1 MDSNIVGHAMMIYR
15 ASTDCPIGCLSGL
28 LFLKARGT
36 DRLFLHCTDCQV
48 AWADL
53 PTEERNPKWTE
64 WHQLAPKG
72 IALPSREE
80 IEKAGWGNAI
90 DGESP
95 SEEYEGILWKLWTR
109 TAIEA
114 GDYERAIGIADQVIA
129 TSTRPPGEAYEFRRE
144 ARYKLAVRNKESW
157 WRLSWRQLYDYFH

>member
-36 DRLFLHCTDCQV
+36 DRLFLHCIDCQV

-90 DGESP
+90 DGEFL
-95 SEEYEGILWKLWTR
+95 SEEYEWTIWELWTR

-129 TSTRPPGEAYEFRRE
+129 PDRGKGLEDRHSWSCVCRSAGRVPIRRE
-144 ARYKLAVRNKESW
+144 RWAPAA
-157 WRLSWRQLYDYFH
+157 FP